1 MSFMKGVYDKV
12 KGRGMRVVYPEGAEE
27 RAIRAAG
34 WLRDHEIVTPVLIGA
49 EAAVREKA
57 KALGVGLDGV
67 VVRDPAS
74 DGRRADFEAE
84 YLELR
89 KAKGVTPEV
98 AAQRVALP
106 H

>member
-34 WLRDHEIVTPVLIGA
+34 CRRGVEIVTPVVIGA
-49 EAAVREKA
+49 EGAVREKA
-57 KALGVGLDGV
+57 RALGVGLDGV

-89 KAKGVTPEV
+89 KHKGMTAEKAKE
-98 AAQRVALP
+98 R
-106 H
+106 